1 MNNHSRRLTALED
14 LLTQRER
21 LAEAENLREVA
32 EAARAKL
39 LALMAMARA
48 GVPISEPAIRYDS
61 RYHEVLRQRLHEIR
75 ERLER
80 YAELRDTYGIR

>member
-1 MNNHSRRLTALED
+1 MNNHSGRLTALED

-48 GVPISEPAIRYDS
+48 GVLTPTSTAQHGGPHREALCRRLIETRE
-61 RYHEVLRQRLHEIR
+61 RLLRFGAIR
-75 ERLER
+75 ERES
-80 YAELRDTYGIR
+80 